1 MSLVCYSPRDMVAA
15 WAPLDALRHEVNRTL
30 GWVPPVDIRETA
42 TDYALEIEV
51 PGLTKDEV
59 HVEAEGNTV
68 TVRGE
73 RKQAQESER
82 GTRHRVERRY
92 GRFERSFEI
101 NDGFDASKIEAHL
114 ESGVLQV
121 TLPKREESKPKQV
134 KVSVN

>member
-1 MSLVCYSPRDMVAA
+1 MPHVCYSPRDLVAA
-15 WAPLDALRHEVNRTL
+15 WTPLDALRHEVNRTL
-30 GWVPPVDIRETA
+30 GWVPPVDIRESA
-42 TDYALEIEV
+42 TDYAFDIEV
-51 PGLTKDEV
+51 PGLTKDEIQ
-59 HVEAEGNTV
+59 VEAEGNTV

-73 RKQAQESER
+73 RKQAEESGQ

-101 NDGFDASKIEAHL
+101 CDGFDASQINAHL
-114 ESGVLQV
+114 ENGVLRV